1 MNHNKINEAGYNEAT
16 KFGPSENNPPE
27 LEYQQEYI
35 FDNKKVDISLPI
47 SELSDLDR
55 LIYFF
60 EKYKF
65 SVESGKPNQR
75 AAAILKLWVDIIQ
88 QKSFK

>member
-1 MNHNKINEAGYNEAT
+1 MNYNKENEAGYNEAP
-16 KFGPSENNPPE
+16 KFGPSEHNPPK

-35 FDNKKVDISLPI
+35 FDNKKVDISLPS
-47 SELSDLDR
+47 SELSDLDS

-60 EKYKF
+60 EKYKL
-65 SVESGKPNQR
+65 SVKSGKPNQR
-75 AAAILKLWVDIIQ
+75 AATILKLWIDIIQ